1 MKKKLGML
9 LAVLLTFGMTVG
21 VFADAGK
28 TQQVDYK
35 TDYYMIVESPD
46 GGVDMYSEADASS
59 PKLNDELIPNG
70 TAIHVEGETTDEA
83 GKVWVY
89 AQLHGMF
96 GFLEENYLKPATLA
110 EAVASELALYGSK
123 DANYSITVNAKED
136 GSVCLY
142 KGPGKKYGTV
152 SGGCNI
158 ANGEKLYID
167 TEVDT
172 GKDGI
177 WGHTEAGDVSGW
189 VNIAEATNTEE
200 STVEL
205 VPETEKE
212 AEDGSQSV
220 QAGENTSEVGKAGT
234 EGKDSSDVEA
244 EPTGTPTPKPEKTS
258 TPAPKPTESPKPQ
271 PTTSPKPT
279 ETPNPTPT
287 EAVKPGEKPTP
298 EPAPVEVKAN
308 KITLNKENVTF
319 TALNQTFSLSA
330 TVTPEN
336 AEEKAVGWNS
346 NNMSVVTVDKDGKI
360 TAVGKGSAEVFCF
373 LKSNGEV
380 FAKCS
385 VTVQIPDTQ
394 PEPTKPEQKPT
405 EPEVVK
411 VSGITLNPDIS
422 LKIEEGN
429 SSKVTATV
437 VPSNATNSS
446 VKWVSSSPDVATVDD
461 NGNVTAL
468 KAGSTT
474 VTCTAVDGSGVS
486 VSCHVTVTAKST
498 TTDPSEQDKTDPTY
512 TFTVRGGALDF
523 KSVFNGGDSANIL
536 ITTDAPIDKLMIT
549 MSNNSIQYNDLFYDS
564 EYNYYAFSLYA
575 RKKSDLCRV
584 SINRD
589 GKQVWF
595 KDVKVLS
602 DDQNW
607 AIYESWL
614 NGVLEN
620 IKGSTSDFDKLN
632 PIQKVTL
639 LGQYIL
645 DNYDYNADPNKSFHN
660 DGCGNCNA
668 SSFVLKDYAQ
678 RLGLRSKVVTPKAY
692 VVNNPSHVV
701 AKVWYDGDAYLI
713 EAGYQG
719 KAGNRG
725 KVTCVKESK

>member
-220 QAGENTSEVGKAGT
+220 QDGENTSEVGKAGT
-234 EGKDSSDVEA
+234 EGKDIGDAEA

-258 TPAPKPTESPKPQ
+258 TPT
-271 PTTSPKPT
+271 PKPT
-279 ETPNPTPT
+279 ETSTPVPEPTKKATAASEPT
-287 EAVKPGEKPTP
+287 ETSTPTP
-298 EPAPVEVKAN
+298 EPTETSTPAPEPTEAS
-308 KITLNKENVTF
+308 TPAPEPTETSTPTPEPTETSTPTPEPSVTIAP
-319 TALNQTFSLSA
+319 TEEA
-330 TVTPEN
+330 TVTVAPSE
-336 AEEKAVGWNS
+336 
-346 NNMSVVTVDKDGKI
+346 
-360 TAVGKGSAEVFCF
+360 SAEQ
-373 LKSNGEV
+373 E
-380 FAKCS
+380 A
-385 VTVQIPDTQ
+385 
-394 PEPTKPEQKPT
+394 
-405 EPEVVK
+405 
-411 VSGITLNPDIS
+411 
-422 LKIEEGN
+422 
-429 SSKVTATV
+429 SSKNVESTDKGMNSVIWILV
-437 VPSNATNSS
+437 VVIIIGIAVVIWLLKKKGKNS
-446 VKWVSSSPDVATVDD
+446 
-461 NGNVTAL
+461 
-468 KAGSTT
+468 
-474 VTCTAVDGSGVS
+474 
-486 VSCHVTVTAKST
+486 
-498 TTDPSEQDKTDPTY
+498 
-512 TFTVRGGALDF
+512 
-523 KSVFNGGDSANIL
+523 
-536 ITTDAPIDKLMIT
+536 
-549 MSNNSIQYNDLFYDS
+549 
-564 EYNYYAFSLYA
+564 
-575 RKKSDLCRV
+575 
-584 SINRD
+584 
-589 GKQVWF
+589 
-595 KDVKVLS
+595 
-602 DDQNW
+602 
-607 AIYESWL
+607 ES
-614 NGVLEN
+614 
-620 IKGSTSDFDKLN
+620 
-632 PIQKVTL
+632 
-639 LGQYIL
+639 
-645 DNYDYNADPNKSFHN
+645 
-660 DGCGNCNA
+660 
-668 SSFVLKDYAQ
+668 
-678 RLGLRSKVVTPKAY
+678 
-692 VVNNPSHVV
+692 
-701 AKVWYDGDAYLI
+701 
-713 EAGYQG
+713 
-719 KAGNRG
+719 
-725 KVTCVKESK
+725 

>member
-9 LAVLLTFGMTVG
+9 LAVLLTFCMTVG

-212 AEDGSQSV
+212 AEDSSQSV
-220 QAGENTSEVGKAGT
+220 QDGENTSEVGKAGT

-258 TPAPKPTESPKPQ
+258 TPAPKPTGTSTPAPE
-271 PTTSPKPT
+271 PTKKATAASEPT
-279 ETPNPTPT
+279 ETSTPAPEPT
-287 EAVKPGEKPTP
+287 EASTPAPEPTETSTPTP
-298 EPAPVEVKAN
+298 EPTETSTPTPEPSETMAPTEEAAVTVAPSESAEQEASS
-308 KITLNKENVTF
+308 ENVESTDKGMNSVIWI
-319 TALNQTFSLSA
+319 L
-330 TVTPEN
+330 VVVIIIGI
-336 AEEKAVGWNS
+336 AVVIWLLKKKGKNS
-346 NNMSVVTVDKDGKI
+346 
-360 TAVGKGSAEVFCF
+360 
-373 LKSNGEV
+373 
-380 FAKCS
+380 
-385 VTVQIPDTQ
+385 
-394 PEPTKPEQKPT
+394 
-405 EPEVVK
+405 
-411 VSGITLNPDIS
+411 
-422 LKIEEGN
+422 
-429 SSKVTATV
+429 
-437 VPSNATNSS
+437 
-446 VKWVSSSPDVATVDD
+446 
-461 NGNVTAL
+461 
-468 KAGSTT
+468 
-474 VTCTAVDGSGVS
+474 
-486 VSCHVTVTAKST
+486 
-498 TTDPSEQDKTDPTY
+498 
-512 TFTVRGGALDF
+512 
-523 KSVFNGGDSANIL
+523 
-536 ITTDAPIDKLMIT
+536 
-549 MSNNSIQYNDLFYDS
+549 
-564 EYNYYAFSLYA
+564 
-575 RKKSDLCRV
+575 
-584 SINRD
+584 
-589 GKQVWF
+589 
-595 KDVKVLS
+595 
-602 DDQNW
+602 
-607 AIYESWL
+607 ES
-614 NGVLEN
+614 
-620 IKGSTSDFDKLN
+620 
-632 PIQKVTL
+632 
-639 LGQYIL
+639 
-645 DNYDYNADPNKSFHN
+645 
-660 DGCGNCNA
+660 
-668 SSFVLKDYAQ
+668 
-678 RLGLRSKVVTPKAY
+678 
-692 VVNNPSHVV
+692 
-701 AKVWYDGDAYLI
+701 
-713 EAGYQG
+713 
-719 KAGNRG
+719 
-725 KVTCVKESK
+725 

>member
-9 LAVLLTFGMTVG
+9 LAVLLTFCMTVG

-220 QAGENTSEVGKAGT
+220 QDGENTSEVGKAGT
-234 EGKDSSDVEA
+234 EGKGISDAEA

-258 TPAPKPTESPKPQ
+258 TPAPKPTE
-271 PTTSPKPT
+271 TS
-279 ETPNPTPT
+279 TPAPEPT
-287 EAVKPGEKPTP
+287 EASTPAPEPTEASTPTP
-298 EPAPVEVKAN
+298 EPTETSTPTPEPTETSTPTPEPSETIAPTE
-308 KITLNKENVTF
+308 E
-319 TALNQTFSLSA
+319 A
-330 TVTPEN
+330 TVTVAPSE
-336 AEEKAVGWNS
+336 
-346 NNMSVVTVDKDGKI
+346 
-360 TAVGKGSAEVFCF
+360 SAEQ
-373 LKSNGEV
+373 E
-380 FAKCS
+380 A
-385 VTVQIPDTQ
+385 
-394 PEPTKPEQKPT
+394 
-405 EPEVVK
+405 
-411 VSGITLNPDIS
+411 
-422 LKIEEGN
+422 
-429 SSKVTATV
+429 SSKNVESTDKGMNSVIWILV
-437 VPSNATNSS
+437 VVIIIGIAVVIWLLKKKGKNS
-446 VKWVSSSPDVATVDD
+446 
-461 NGNVTAL
+461 
-468 KAGSTT
+468 
-474 VTCTAVDGSGVS
+474 
-486 VSCHVTVTAKST
+486 
-498 TTDPSEQDKTDPTY
+498 
-512 TFTVRGGALDF
+512 
-523 KSVFNGGDSANIL
+523 
-536 ITTDAPIDKLMIT
+536 
-549 MSNNSIQYNDLFYDS
+549 
-564 EYNYYAFSLYA
+564 
-575 RKKSDLCRV
+575 
-584 SINRD
+584 
-589 GKQVWF
+589 
-595 KDVKVLS
+595 
-602 DDQNW
+602 
-607 AIYESWL
+607 ES
-614 NGVLEN
+614 
-620 IKGSTSDFDKLN
+620 
-632 PIQKVTL
+632 
-639 LGQYIL
+639 
-645 DNYDYNADPNKSFHN
+645 
-660 DGCGNCNA
+660 
-668 SSFVLKDYAQ
+668 
-678 RLGLRSKVVTPKAY
+678 
-692 VVNNPSHVV
+692 
-701 AKVWYDGDAYLI
+701 
-713 EAGYQG
+713 
-719 KAGNRG
+719 
-725 KVTCVKESK
+725 

>member
-9 LAVLLTFGMTVG
+9 LAVLLTFCMTVG

-46 GGVDMYSEADASS
+46 GGVDMYSEADTSS

-234 EGKDSSDVEA
+234 EGKDISDAEA

-258 TPAPKPTESPKPQ
+258 TPT
-271 PTTSPKPT
+271 PKPT
-279 ETPNPTPT
+279 ETSTPAPEPTKTSNCLASEPT
-287 EAVKPGEKPTP
+287 ETSTPTP
-298 EPAPVEVKAN
+298 EPTE
-308 KITLNKENVTF
+308 T
-319 TALNQTFSLSA
+319 S
-330 TVTPEN
+330 TP
-336 AEEKAVGWNS
+336 
-346 NNMSVVTVDKDGKI
+346 T
-360 TAVGKGSAEVFCF
+360 
-373 LKSNGEV
+373 
-380 FAKCS
+380 
-385 VTVQIPDTQ
+385 
-394 PEPTKPEQKPT
+394 PEPTETSTPTPEPT
-405 EPEVVK
+405 ETSTPTPE
-411 VSGITLNPDIS
+411 P
-422 LKIEEGN
+422 IETIAPTEEAA
-429 SSKVTATV
+429 VTAA
-437 VPSNATNSS
+437 PSESAEQEASSENVESTDKGMSS
-446 VKWVSSSPDVATVDD
+446 VIWILVVVIIIGIAV
-461 NGNVTAL
+461 VIWLL
-468 KAGSTT
+468 KKKG
-474 VTCTAVDGSGVS
+474 
-486 VSCHVTVTAKST
+486 KN
-498 TTDPSEQDKTDPTY
+498 SE
-512 TFTVRGGALDF
+512 
-523 KSVFNGGDSANIL
+523 S
-536 ITTDAPIDKLMIT
+536 
-549 MSNNSIQYNDLFYDS
+549 
-564 EYNYYAFSLYA
+564 
-575 RKKSDLCRV
+575 
-584 SINRD
+584 
-589 GKQVWF
+589 
-595 KDVKVLS
+595 
-602 DDQNW
+602 
-607 AIYESWL
+607 
-614 NGVLEN
+614 
-620 IKGSTSDFDKLN
+620 
-632 PIQKVTL
+632 
-639 LGQYIL
+639 
-645 DNYDYNADPNKSFHN
+645 
-660 DGCGNCNA
+660 
-668 SSFVLKDYAQ
+668 
-678 RLGLRSKVVTPKAY
+678 
-692 VVNNPSHVV
+692 
-701 AKVWYDGDAYLI
+701 
-713 EAGYQG
+713 
-719 KAGNRG
+719 
-725 KVTCVKESK
+725 

>member
-9 LAVLLTFGMTVG
+9 LAVLLTFCMTVG

-212 AEDGSQSV
+212 AEDSSKSV
-220 QAGENTSEVGKAGT
+220 QDGENTSEVGKAGT

-258 TPAPKPTESPKPQ
+258 TPAPKPTETSTPAPE
-271 PTTSPKPT
+271 PTKKATAASEPT
-279 ETPNPTPT
+279 ETSTPAPEPT
-287 EAVKPGEKPTP
+287 EASTPVPEPTEASTPTP
-298 EPAPVEVKAN
+298 EPTETSTPTPEPTETSTPTPEPSVTIAPTE
-308 KITLNKENVTF
+308 E
-319 TALNQTFSLSA
+319 A
-330 TVTPEN
+330 TVTVAPSE
-336 AEEKAVGWNS
+336 
-346 NNMSVVTVDKDGKI
+346 
-360 TAVGKGSAEVFCF
+360 SAE
-373 LKSNGEV
+373 
-380 FAKCS
+380 
-385 VTVQIPDTQ
+385 
-394 PEPTKPEQKPT
+394 QK
-405 EPEVVK
+405 
-411 VSGITLNPDIS
+411 
-422 LKIEEGN
+422 
-429 SSKVTATV
+429 
-437 VPSNATNSS
+437 
-446 VKWVSSSPDVATVDD
+446 
-461 NGNVTAL
+461 
-468 KAGSTT
+468 
-474 VTCTAVDGSGVS
+474 
-486 VSCHVTVTAKST
+486 
-498 TTDPSEQDKTDPTY
+498 
-512 TFTVRGGALDF
+512 
-523 KSVFNGGDSANIL
+523 
-536 ITTDAPIDKLMIT
+536 
-549 MSNNSIQYNDLFYDS
+549 
-564 EYNYYAFSLYA
+564 
-575 RKKSDLCRV
+575 
-584 SINRD
+584 
-589 GKQVWF
+589 
-595 KDVKVLS
+595 
-602 DDQNW
+602 
-607 AIYESWL
+607 
-614 NGVLEN
+614 
-620 IKGSTSDFDKLN
+620 
-632 PIQKVTL
+632 
-639 LGQYIL
+639 
-645 DNYDYNADPNKSFHN
+645 
-660 DGCGNCNA
+660 A
-668 SSFVLKDYAQ
+668 SSENVESTDKGMNSVIWILVVVIIIGIAVVIWLLK
-678 RLGLRSKVVTPKAY
+678 KK
-692 VVNNPSHVV
+692 
-701 AKVWYDGDAYLI
+701 
-713 EAGYQG
+713 G
-719 KAGNRG
+719 KNS
-725 KVTCVKESK
+725 ES

>member
-9 LAVLLTFGMTVG
+9 LAVLLTFCMAVG

-152 SGGCNI
+152 FGGCNI

-234 EGKDSSDVEA
+234 EGKDIGDAEA

-258 TPAPKPTESPKPQ
+258 TPAPKPTETSTPAPE
-271 PTTSPKPT
+271 PTEASTPAPEPTEASTPAPEPT
-279 ETPNPTPT
+279 ETST
-287 EAVKPGEKPTP
+287 PTP
-298 EPAPVEVKAN
+298 EPTETSTPTPEPSVTIAPTE
-308 KITLNKENVTF
+308 E
-319 TALNQTFSLSA
+319 A
-330 TVTPEN
+330 TVTVAPSE
-336 AEEKAVGWNS
+336 
-346 NNMSVVTVDKDGKI
+346 
-360 TAVGKGSAEVFCF
+360 SAEQ
-373 LKSNGEV
+373 E
-380 FAKCS
+380 A
-385 VTVQIPDTQ
+385 
-394 PEPTKPEQKPT
+394 
-405 EPEVVK
+405 
-411 VSGITLNPDIS
+411 
-422 LKIEEGN
+422 
-429 SSKVTATV
+429 SSKNVESTDKGMNSVIWILV
-437 VPSNATNSS
+437 VVIIIGIAVVIWLLKKKGKNS
-446 VKWVSSSPDVATVDD
+446 
-461 NGNVTAL
+461 
-468 KAGSTT
+468 
-474 VTCTAVDGSGVS
+474 
-486 VSCHVTVTAKST
+486 
-498 TTDPSEQDKTDPTY
+498 
-512 TFTVRGGALDF
+512 
-523 KSVFNGGDSANIL
+523 
-536 ITTDAPIDKLMIT
+536 
-549 MSNNSIQYNDLFYDS
+549 
-564 EYNYYAFSLYA
+564 
-575 RKKSDLCRV
+575 
-584 SINRD
+584 
-589 GKQVWF
+589 
-595 KDVKVLS
+595 
-602 DDQNW
+602 
-607 AIYESWL
+607 ES
-614 NGVLEN
+614 
-620 IKGSTSDFDKLN
+620 
-632 PIQKVTL
+632 
-639 LGQYIL
+639 
-645 DNYDYNADPNKSFHN
+645 
-660 DGCGNCNA
+660 
-668 SSFVLKDYAQ
+668 
-678 RLGLRSKVVTPKAY
+678 
-692 VVNNPSHVV
+692 
-701 AKVWYDGDAYLI
+701 
-713 EAGYQG
+713 
-719 KAGNRG
+719 
-725 KVTCVKESK
+725 

>member
-9 LAVLLTFGMTVG
+9 LAVLLTFCMTVG

-110 EAVASELALYGSK
+110 EAVASELVLYGSK

-234 EGKDSSDVEA
+234 EGKDIGDAEA

-258 TPAPKPTESPKPQ
+258 TPAPKPTE
-271 PTTSPKPT
+271 TS
-279 ETPNPTPT
+279 TPAPEPT
-287 EAVKPGEKPTP
+287 EASTPAPEPTEASTPTP
-298 EPAPVEVKAN
+298 EPTETSTPTPEPTETSTPTPEPSVTIAPTE
-308 KITLNKENVTF
+308 E
-319 TALNQTFSLSA
+319 A
-330 TVTPEN
+330 TVTVAPSE
-336 AEEKAVGWNS
+336 
-346 NNMSVVTVDKDGKI
+346 
-360 TAVGKGSAEVFCF
+360 SAEQ
-373 LKSNGEV
+373 E
-380 FAKCS
+380 A
-385 VTVQIPDTQ
+385 
-394 PEPTKPEQKPT
+394 
-405 EPEVVK
+405 
-411 VSGITLNPDIS
+411 
-422 LKIEEGN
+422 
-429 SSKVTATV
+429 SSKNVESTDKGM
-437 VPSNATNSS
+437 SS
-446 VKWVSSSPDVATVDD
+446 VIWILVVVIIIGIAV
-461 NGNVTAL
+461 VIWLL
-468 KAGSTT
+468 KKKG
-474 VTCTAVDGSGVS
+474 
-486 VSCHVTVTAKST
+486 KN
-498 TTDPSEQDKTDPTY
+498 SE
-512 TFTVRGGALDF
+512 
-523 KSVFNGGDSANIL
+523 S
-536 ITTDAPIDKLMIT
+536 
-549 MSNNSIQYNDLFYDS
+549 
-564 EYNYYAFSLYA
+564 
-575 RKKSDLCRV
+575 
-584 SINRD
+584 
-589 GKQVWF
+589 
-595 KDVKVLS
+595 
-602 DDQNW
+602 
-607 AIYESWL
+607 
-614 NGVLEN
+614 
-620 IKGSTSDFDKLN
+620 
-632 PIQKVTL
+632 
-639 LGQYIL
+639 
-645 DNYDYNADPNKSFHN
+645 
-660 DGCGNCNA
+660 
-668 SSFVLKDYAQ
+668 
-678 RLGLRSKVVTPKAY
+678 
-692 VVNNPSHVV
+692 
-701 AKVWYDGDAYLI
+701 
-713 EAGYQG
+713 
-719 KAGNRG
+719 
-725 KVTCVKESK
+725 